1 MVDVG
6 EELLRA
12 VRVDFRQELGDSG
25 SRLAKLLKRIQGG
38 KGTMHDAALFSKE
51 CGAALSEA
59 IAKNVTPDRLPNGT
73 LYYNIAE
80 KILGGTL
87 RDNYDLLNMVAQA
100 VQEQTD
106 SKLNIRIEP
115 QKAEFPQERV
125 HKIINAA
132 ADQTADS
139 ETIKRR
145 LDSPVRNVTESFFD
159 DYVEENA
166 RFRDEAGLQT
176 YLVRQTNGKCC
187 DWCASLAGRFRYED
201 APEGIFARHDNCTC
215 TVDYITRTYRQD
227 VWSKRKYAL
236 TPEQRKEIL
245 NSTPK
250 PTRFT
255 KEQAKNLQNQVL
267 NGVANSGGSGI
278 IEVESKPITSIKQAH
293 DFLNTVFAS
302 VEKSVSKLDEHL
314 IIVNAEQLRKLNSK
328 FGVLTKENTG
338 YISGR
343 KIKAIAEVS
352 QDPSSS
358 NNSLTLSSTYYK
370 QSDILE
376 EAAIRNQK
384 SFFSA
389 PVADEYLLVETITHE
404 YGHMLEN
411 SIIRN
416 RIRSEL
422 FEGYRNLINQGKSQ
436 SVAIAHLRQEERNQA
451 EQIYHEII
459 NIAKQNNPEFKLS
472 DHLSR
477 YGKTNRFEAFAEM
490 FMNSQCG
497 KPNELGDAMNIF
509 LERCGYK

>member
-1 MVDVG
+1 MADVG

-12 VRVDFRQELGDSG
+12 IRADFRRELGDSD

-51 CGAALSEA
+51 CGAALSAA
-59 IAKNVTPDRLPNGT
+59 IAKNVVPENLPNGT

-87 RDNYDLLNMVAQA
+87 KDNYDLLNMAAQA

-139 ETIKRR
+139 ETINRR

-201 APEGIFARHDNCTC
+201 APEDIFHKHDNCTC
-215 TVDYITRTYRQD
+215 TVDYITGTYRQD

-267 NGVANSGGSGI
+267 SGVANSGGSGI
-278 IEVESKPITSIKQAH
+278 IVSGAISGALNPESKRALEHAERYYESVRHMTNDVNRIAQNTGFSVDLIAQIKDFVFMQKHDLGGELKYFDSSFEMAQSWQRLIDGKNIQPHDITLLNHEKMERELMQQGYSQDEAHIITSKQFDYSREAREYY
-293 DFLNTVFAS
+293 D
-302 VEKSVSKLDEHL
+302 K
-314 IIVNAEQLRKLNSK
+314 INSNK
-328 FGVLTKENTG
+328 KE
-338 YISGR
+338 
-343 KIKAIAEVS
+343 
-352 QDPSSS
+352 
-358 NNSLTLSSTYYK
+358 
-370 QSDILE
+370 
-376 EAAIRNQK
+376 
-384 SFFSA
+384 
-389 PVADEYLLVETITHE
+389 
-404 YGHMLEN
+404 
-411 SIIRN
+411 
-416 RIRSEL
+416 
-422 FEGYRNLINQGKSQ
+422 
-436 SVAIAHLRQEERNQA
+436 
-451 EQIYHEII
+451 
-459 NIAKQNNPEFKLS
+459 
-472 DHLSR
+472 
-477 YGKTNRFEAFAEM
+477 
-490 FMNSQCG
+490 
-497 KPNELGDAMNIF
+497 
-509 LERCGYK
+509 

>member
-12 VRVDFRQELGDSG
+12 VRADFRQELGDSG

-51 CGAALSEA
+51 CGAALSAA
-59 IAKNVTPDRLPNGT
+59 IAKNVVPENLPNGT

-87 RDNYDLLNMVAQA
+87 RDSYELLNMAAQA
-100 VQEQTD
+100 AQEQTD

-115 QKAEFPQERV
+115 QKAEFPQDRV

-166 RFRDEAGLQT
+166 RFREEAGLQT

-187 DWCASLAGRFRYED
+187 DWCASLVGRFRYED
-201 APEGIFARHDNCTC
+201 APEEIFARHDNCTC
-215 TVDYITRTYRQD
+215 TVDYITGTYHQD

-255 KEQAKNLQNQVL
+255 KEQAKNFQDNILQ
-267 NGVANSGGSGI
+267 GKSAGNSNNNNTES
-278 IEVESKPITSIKQAH
+278 SKPILVGRLDFNDERAIIKTLEECERDAVNLPYERCRVVTADGKIWDVHGSSGFVDTSTIEKMEGGYSLRGSCSYHNHSRYQTHFSFSAEDVADFISNAEILAKASDYKFSYIMRRTAQTLSLSREQVEH
-293 DFLNTVFAS
+293 DFKMIYKNDVAEKAFNEDLDMDLDGFHETV
-302 VEKSVSKLDEHL
+302 
-314 IIVNAEQLRKLNSK
+314 
-328 FGVLTKENTG
+328 
-338 YISGR
+338 
-343 KIKAIAEVS
+343 KIL
-352 QDPSSS
+352 S
-358 NNSLTLSSTYYK
+358 N
-370 QSDILE
+370 
-376 EAAIRNQK
+376 
-384 SFFSA
+384 
-389 PVADEYLLVETITHE
+389 
-404 YGHMLEN
+404 
-411 SIIRN
+411 
-416 RIRSEL
+416 
-422 FEGYRNLINQGKSQ
+422 
-436 SVAIAHLRQEERNQA
+436 
-451 EQIYHEII
+451 
-459 NIAKQNNPEFKLS
+459 
-472 DHLSR
+472 R
-477 YGKTNRFEAFAEM
+477 YGF
-490 FMNSQCG
+490 
-497 KPNELGDAMNIF
+497 IY
-509 LERCGYK
+509 ERI